1 MSSALTFAKHDQG
14 WAATMPPDMAQAA
27 GVAEGS
33 VVVLHVEAGGIVAEI
48 LPPATEAMKREVR
61 DIAEQFK
68 DLFAELKRRGD

>member
-1 MSSALTFAKHDQG
+1 MPGALTFDKHEQG

-33 VVVLHVEAGGIVAEI
+33 IVVLHLEADGIVAEI
-48 LPPATEAMKREVR
+48 LPPVTEAMKQEVR